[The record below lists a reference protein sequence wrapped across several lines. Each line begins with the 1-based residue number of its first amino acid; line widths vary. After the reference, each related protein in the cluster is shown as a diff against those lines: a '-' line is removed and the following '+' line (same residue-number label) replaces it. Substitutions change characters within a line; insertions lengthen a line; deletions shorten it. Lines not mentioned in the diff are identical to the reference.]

1 METKK
6 NNKGLIIG
14 IVALV
19 AVIAILLC
27 VFLLNR
33 PATSKGAKSVTID
46 VVSKD
51 GSDKSYKVQTDAEY
65 LRQAMD
71 EAQGLT
77 YSGTDSDYGM
87 MVEVVN
93 GEQAIYAVDN
103 AYWAF
108 YVNDEYC
115 QYGIDSQPVAD
126 GDAFKIVYE
135 SASY

>member
-87 MVEVVN
+87 MVE
-93 GEQAIYAVDN
+93 
-103 AYWAF
+103 
-108 YVNDEYC
+108 
-115 QYGIDSQPVAD
+115 
-126 GDAFKIVYE
+126 
-135 SASY
+135 